1 VVVLDAGDLARMK
14 ESFGDF
20 DLIAAEGKK
29 RAIIRRE
36 RISRREPISV
46 Y

>member
-1 VVVLDAGDLARMK
+1 MK

-20 DLIAAEGKK
+20 DLIAVEGKK

-36 RISRREPISV
+36 RISRREPTSV
-46 Y
+46 N